1 MNPEPMEDK
10 LLKQWNLNTEKDIKA
25 KIFEDYAEGDKLTH
39 ILDGEKLVACS
50 YALGRILA
58 SYNVGL
64 KTAQLRRFYGSLL
77 NIKASANRVR
87 AESGADN
94 AFKSKII
101 PQILMLKPLLAN
113 AKAKQRRAITPF
125 FEVINPLFDV
135 VKDGDDY
142 DRFCDFVEAIV
153 AYHKYCGGKD

>member
-77 NIKASANRVR
+77 NIKASVSRIGT
-87 AESGADN
+87 ESKADS

-113 AKAKQRRAITPF
+113 AKARHRRAITPF
-125 FEVINPLFDV
+125 FEVMNPLFDV
-135 VKDGDDY
+135 VKDRDDY

-153 AYHKYCGGKD
+153 AYHKYCGVKD